1 MARSK
6 IIGAVEIGTSKVV
19 VLVGDVVNGRS
30 LSIIGMGQC
39 SSRGVIKGDIID
51 FKAASDCT
59 HAAILAAEQQAGA
72 HIEGIYLA
80 QAGGHI
86 EGFYNE
92 AGVTVSSADNMVSR
106 EDISMVCQ
114 LAKAKSLPSN
124 RSVIHHIRRPF
135 RLDGRPVANP
145 ELLEGGRLDVGYWT
159 VHGDVSKISDAI
171 HIINGFTLHVDDL
184 ILSSLATGVMVSS
197 EAERRSGVLV
207 LDIGSGVT
215 DYVLYR
221 DGYVETTGS
230 VPLAGDHI
238 TNDLSL
244 GLRVNHGQAESLKV
258 KHARATVQPDDKNEK
273 VWLNGDLTIGDRQ
286 IPRLAINQIVTAR
299 VEEIL
304 EVVKAKLGV
313 AFCAEKTPAGVI
325 IAGGAS
331 RLEGLC
337 DAAQKVFGVPAR
349 PGENPAWV
357 KEELRG
363 SDYSTSLGL
372 LNYGLSGQDEKVQE
386 TGKRK
391 GLLSKLFA

>member
-72 HIEGIYLA
+72 QIEGIYLA

-106 EDISMVCQ
+106 EDIRMVCQ
-114 LAKAKSLPSN
+114 LAKAKSLPST

-135 RLDGRPVANP
+135 RLDGRRVTNP
-145 ELLEGGRLDVGYWT
+145 ELLEGSRLDVGYWT
-159 VHGDVSKISDAI
+159 VHGDVAKISDAI

-197 EAERRSGVLV
+197 EAERRSGALV
-207 LDIGSGVT
+207 IDIGSGVT

-273 VWLNGDLTIGDRQ
+273 VWLNGDLAIGDRQ

-313 AFCAEKTPAGVI
+313 AFSPEKTPAGVI